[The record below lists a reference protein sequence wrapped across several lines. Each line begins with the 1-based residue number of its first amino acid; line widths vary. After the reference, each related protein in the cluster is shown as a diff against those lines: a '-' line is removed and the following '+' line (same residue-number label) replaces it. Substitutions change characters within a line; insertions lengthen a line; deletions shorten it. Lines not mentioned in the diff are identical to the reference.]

1 MKKVRGYNFSRSFMG
16 ERVPQH
22 IQNIVIKDYCV
33 NNNYNFLLSA
43 TEYSMKDSFF
53 ILNYL
58 IKNMKEIYGIVA
70 YSLFQMPSDDRE
82 RKKIFNTVLKS
93 KKKIFFA
100 CENMKLSNKRRFRK
114 N

>member
-1 MKKVRGYNFSRSFMG
+1 MG

-58 IKNMKEIYGIVA
+58 IKNMKEIYV
-70 YSLFQMPSDDRE
+70 
-82 RKKIFNTVLKS
+82 
-93 KKKIFFA
+93 
-100 CENMKLSNKRRFRK
+100 
-114 N
+114 